1 MGLAHALFIHSEK
14 YDNKMSILQN
24 YENHKKLLGEKA
36 IMAID
41 DYVKEMCNVGY
52 KTSYSHI
59 IYNQKEFEKFK
70 K

>member
-1 MGLAHALFIHSEK
+1 
-14 YDNKMSILQN
+14 MSILQN
-24 YENHKKLLGEKA
+24 YEKHKKLLGEKV

-41 DYVKEMCNVGY
+41 DYVKVMRNVGY
-52 KTSYSHI
+52 KTSYSRV

>member
-1 MGLAHALFIHSEK
+1 MFFELSKIEYFIS
-14 YDNKMSILQN
+14 MSILQN
-24 YENHKKLLGEKA
+24 YEKHKKMLGEKV

-41 DYVKEMCNVGY
+41 DYVKEMCNVGC
-52 KTSYSHI
+52 KTSYSHV